1 MQQYNAAPLPFQGQ
15 KRNFVRIYRDL
26 LATLPDDA
34 IFVDLFGG
42 SGLLSHATRV
52 AKPNATVVYND
63 YDNYRQ
69 RIAAIPTTN
78 ALLARIRPLVANVAR
93 HARIP
98 DETRLTILDILQQAD
113 KQGYVDYIT
122 LSSSLLF
129 SSKYATS
136 LDGFV
141 REQLYNN
148 VRRSDYSAEGYLD
161 GIEIASVDYRELFE
175 RYKDNPRAIFLLDPP
190 YLSTDT
196 TTYNMSWSLSD
207 YLDVLTLLNG
217 HRFVYFTSSKSQIF
231 ELCDWLGRN
240 PSLGNP
246 FVDAVRHEHVVALNY
261 TAGYTDI
268 MLAKVY

>member
-1 MQQYNAAPLPFQGQ
+1 MHQYNAAPLPFQGQ

-136 LDGFV
+136 LDGFI
-141 REQLYNN
+141 REQLYHN

-175 RYKDNPRAIFLLDPP
+175 QYKDNPRAIFLLDPP

-196 TTYNMSWSLSD
+196 TTYNMSCRSL
-207 YLDVLTLLNG
+207 
-217 HRFVYFTSSKSQIF
+217 I
-231 ELCDWLGRN
+231 
-240 PSLGNP
+240 
-246 FVDAVRHEHVVALNY
+246 
-261 TAGYTDI
+261 I
-268 MLAKVY
+268 

>member
-1 MQQYNAAPLPFQGQ
+1 M
-15 KRNFVRIYRDL
+15 
-26 LATLPDDA
+26 
-34 IFVDLFGG
+34 
-42 SGLLSHATRV
+42 
-52 AKPNATVVYND
+52 VYND

-217 HRFVYFTSSKSQIF
+217 HRFVYFTSSKSQI
-231 ELCDWLGRN
+231 LSYATGWDVIHRWAIPL
-240 PSLGNP
+240 
-246 FVDAVRHEHVVALNY
+246 
-261 TAGYTDI
+261 
-268 MLAKVY
+268 

>member
-15 KRNFVRIYRDL
+15 KRNFVRAYRQL
-26 LATLPDDA
+26 LTSLPNDA
-34 IFVDLFGG
+34 IFIDLFGG
-42 SGLLSHATRV
+42 SGLLSHTTRV

-136 LDGFV
+136 LAEMGRAQF
-141 REQLYNN
+141 YNN
-148 VRRSDYSAEGYLD
+148 VRRNGYVADGYLD
-161 GIEIASVDYRELFE
+161 GLTITSMDYRELFE
-175 RYKDNPRAIFLLDPP
+175 KYKDETHAIFLLDPP

-196 TTYNMSWSLSD
+196 TTYTMSWSLSD
-207 YLDVLTLLNG
+207 YLDVLTLLDG
-217 HRFVYFTSSKSQIF
+217 HRFVYFTSNKSNII
-231 ELCDWLGRN
+231 ELCDWMGRH

-246 FVDAVRHEHVVALNY
+246 FDNTIRHEHATTLNY
-261 TAGYTDI
+261 ASGYTDLMI
-268 MLAKVY
+268 AKVS